1 MFQTIDKNGMGFL
14 TYEEFKDAFRTL
26 TYGLNDNDVNILVA
40 LAGEDKDELISWK
53 EFIPIGIEAIKTF
66 YTRNIVKKSAQKMS
80 HPDPDAL
87 KLVYWGEIMK
97 TFKLLK
103 YRFEECDTIE
113 DGIISLQHFK
123 NVIRNTKFI
132 TPKEQNLLIRLQ
144 RNDMIKYTEFPDMLY
159 NVRYEIAVSEMMESR
174 MVDLEAKI
182 RQEFA
187 HDETDDSG
195 EITVYQCEMA
205 L

>member
-26 TYGLNDNDVNILVA
+26 SYGLNDNDVNMLVA
-40 LAGEDKDELISWK
+40 LADEDKDEMISWK

-66 YTRNIVKKSAQKMS
+66 YARNIVKKSAQKMS

-97 TFKLLK
+97 TNEILK
-103 YRFEECDTIE
+103 YRFEEAEVIE

-123 NVIRNTKFI
+123 NVIRDTKFI
-132 TPKEQNLLIRLQ
+132 TPKEQNLLIRL
-144 RNDMIKYTEFPDMLY
+144 
-159 NVRYEIAVSEMMESR
+159 
-174 MVDLEAKI
+174 
-182 RQEFA
+182 
-187 HDETDDSG
+187 
-195 EITVYQCEMA
+195 
-205 L
+205 

>member
-1 MFQTIDKNGMGFL
+1 MGFL

-26 TYGLNDNDVNILVA
+26 TYGLNDNDVNMLVA
-40 LAGEDKDELISWK
+40 LADEDKDELISWK

-103 YRFEECDTIE
+103 YRFTPSKISE
-113 DGIISLQHFK
+113 IIFRRHFFRK
-123 NVIRNTKFI
+123 
-132 TPKEQNLLIRLQ
+132 PL
-144 RNDMIKYTEFPDMLY
+144 KYPLAWPGVSPCALGQFWWEKD
-159 NVRYEIAVSEMMESR
+159 YE
-174 MVDLEAKI
+174 
-182 RQEFA
+182 
-187 HDETDDSG
+187 
-195 EITVYQCEMA
+195 
-205 L
+205 